1 MAERRIAA
9 RHKSFLRGKIYF
21 NKRLSSVD
29 CLVRD
34 ISATGARLIF
44 SQAVTTP
51 DTVELYIPQKDET
64 LRADVQWRHGTE
76 VGVAFPAAEGAAEP
90 AAQGG
95 DLNARVERLEAEIVA
110 LKRMLKRL
118 NRMLKKPIGGSDFY

>member
-1 MAERRIAA
+1 MGERRTAS
-9 RHKSFLRGKIYF
+9 RQKSFLRGKIYF

-34 ISATGARLIF
+34 ISQTGARLIF

-51 DTVELYIPQKDET
+51 DHIELYIPQKEET
-64 LRADVQWRHGTE
+64 LIADVQWRHGTE
-76 VGVAFPAAEGAAEP
+76 VGVAFPMAEAGPAEGAP
-90 AAQGG
+90 AG
-95 DLNARVERLEAEIVA
+95 DLTARVERLEAEIVA

-118 NRMLKKPIGGSDFY
+118 KGEVGRPETDAA